1 MTYPNSSNVS
11 AGQPTASAH
20 YNHLRSDALFLGKD
34 ESNAV
39 TLGKVLSR
47 YEENLK
53 LELLETNRVRVPA
66 SLEQPVNL
74 MVSGYMLQ
82 ATANVDLS
90 SGAAPAGAAAVY
102 YVFAIRSGGSTTF
115 TIDVNTSAAESTDR
129 RLIGSFYWDGSAI
142 VAKSIRSQK
151 ADWVKA
157 ILNYNRQNI
166 CQGRLCLVSGSP
178 AYAGEVASAST
189 VYFSPYKGNLVSLY
203 DPVNGW
209 SERAFSELSISLS
222 GVVTGKNVDI
232 FLYDNAGSLVLEK
245 VQWTNDTTRATS
257 LSNLDGRK
265 VKAGTYTHLYLG
277 TVRTVSSGAACDT
290 EEKRFVWNY
299 YNRLEKSMKFMINT
313 ARKLELCCG
322 CLAADQCG
330 YQPAAGGAGGCG

>member
-20 YNHLRSDALFLGKD
+20 YNHLRLDALFLGKD

-102 YVFAIRSGGSTTF
+102 YVFAIRSGGQH
-115 TIDVNTSAAESTDR
+115 D
-129 RLIGSFYWDGSAI
+129 FYD
-142 VAKSIRSQK
+142 
-151 ADWVKA
+151 
-157 ILNYNRQNI
+157 
-166 CQGRLCLVSGSP
+166 
-178 AYAGEVASAST
+178 
-189 VYFSPYKGNLVSLY
+189 
-203 DPVNGW
+203 
-209 SERAFSELSISLS
+209 
-222 GVVTGKNVDI
+222 
-232 FLYDNAGSLVLEK
+232 
-245 VQWTNDTTRATS
+245 
-257 LSNLDGRK
+257 
-265 VKAGTYTHLYLG
+265 
-277 TVRTVSSGAACDT
+277 
-290 EEKRFVWNY
+290 
-299 YNRLEKSMKFMINT
+299 
-313 ARKLELCCG
+313 
-322 CLAADQCG
+322 
-330 YQPAAGGAGGCG
+330 